1 MANIVK
7 ESMNISED
15 KVLIGKIEE
24 AITQLR
30 PFLEADGGDIR
41 LLRVEDNIAK
51 VKLFGACQDCNMS
64 TMTLKAGVEEAVKKA
79 APEIVA
85 VEAVEE

>member
-1 MANIVK
+1 MEATQENTLF
-7 ESMNISED
+7 E
-15 KVLIGKIEE
+15 KIEN

-30 PFLEADGGDIR
+30 PFLEADGGDIK

-51 VKLFGACQDCNMS
+51 VKLLGACQSCNMS
-64 TMTLKAGVEEAVKKA
+64 AMTLKAGVEEAVKKV
-79 APEIVA
+79 APEIRG

>member
-1 MANIVK
+1 MENMEVT
-7 ESMNISED
+7 ED
-15 KVLIGKIEE
+15 KILTDKIEH
-24 AITQLR
+24 AIDQLR

-51 VKLFGACQDCNMS
+51 VQLLGACQSCNMS
-64 TMTLKAGVEEAVKKA
+64 SMTLKAGVEEAVKKA
-79 APEIVA
+79 APEIIA

>member
-1 MANIVK
+1 MATTQDLN
-7 ESMNISED
+7 
-15 KVLIGKIEE
+15 LFQKIED

-41 LLRVEDNIAK
+41 LLRIEDNVAK
-51 VKLFGACQDCNMS
+51 VKLLGACQSCNMS
-64 TMTLKAGVEEAVKKA
+64 AMTLKAGVEEAVKRV
-79 APEIVA
+79 APEIVR

>member
-1 MANIVK
+1 MATTQDLN
-7 ESMNISED
+7 
-15 KVLIGKIEE
+15 LFQKIED

-41 LLRVEDNIAK
+41 LLRIEDNIAK
-51 VKLFGACQDCNMS
+51 VKLLGACQSCNMS
-64 TMTLKAGVEEAVKKA
+64 AMTLKAGVEEAVKRV
-79 APEIVA
+79 APEIVR